1 MTNRTGRFRIS
12 PLGIIAFL
20 VVFLVV
26 SPLLIIVPTSFT
38 ATGVLRF
45 PPEGFSLQ
53 WYAKILD
60 RPEFIESFWVSLKLA
75 AVTAVLATFIGTLAA
90 FALHKYKPPGSGA
103 LNALL
108 LSPLTVP
115 SLIIGISALLFF
127 TRIGLAGTFAGL
139 LLSHILISVPYV
151 VRLVLTGL
159 SSFDYT
165 LERAASILGAHPVR
179 TFWDITLPAIRPAIF
194 TGMVFA
200 FLTSFDN
207 VTVSLFLISPSTT
220 TLPMAIFNYMQDS
233 LTPLVASISSIMIL
247 LSLVFIFLLERVYG
261 LDRLFGSHSHS
272 H

>member
-194 TGMVFA
+194 SGMVFA

-220 TLPMAIFNYMQDS
+220 TLPMAIFNYMQES

>member
-1 MTNRTGRFRIS
+1 MMRESGRFRLT
-12 PLGIIAFL
+12 PLGLITFF
-20 VVFLVV
+20 VVLMVI

-38 ATGVLRF
+38 STGVLRF

-53 WYAKILD
+53 WYIKIFD
-60 RPEFIESFWVSLKLA
+60 RPEFVDSFWLSLKLA
-75 AVTAVLATFIGTLAA
+75 VLAAVIATLFGTLAA
-90 FALHKYKPPGSGA
+90 LALHKYRPPGSGA
-103 LNALL
+103 INALL

-127 TRIGLAGTFAGL
+127 TRIGLAGTFTGL

-165 LERAASILGAHPVR
+165 LERAAAILGAHPIR
-179 TFWDITLPAIRPAIF
+179 TFWDITLPVIRPAIF
-194 TGMVFA
+194 SGMVFA

-207 VTVSLFLISPSTT
+207 VTVSLFLVSPSTT
-220 TLPMAIFNYMQDS
+220 TLPMAIFNYMQES

-247 LSLVFIFLLERVYG
+247 LSLIFIFILERVYG
-261 LDRLFGSHSHS
+261 LDRLFGSNSHS

>member
-1 MTNRTGRFRIS
+1 MMRESGRFRLT
-12 PLGIIAFL
+12 PLGLITFF
-20 VVFLVV
+20 VVLMVI

-38 ATGVLRF
+38 STGVLRF
-45 PPEGFSLQ
+45 PPEGFSMQ
-53 WYAKILD
+53 WYVKIFD
-60 RPEFIESFWVSLKLA
+60 RPEFVDSFWFSLKLA
-75 AVTAVLATFIGTLAA
+75 VLAAVIATLIGTLAA
-90 FALHKYKPPGSGA
+90 LALHKYKPPGSGA
-103 LNALL
+103 INALL

-127 TRIGLAGTFAGL
+127 TRIGLAGTFTGL

-165 LERAASILGAHPVR
+165 LERAAAILGAHPIR
-179 TFWDITLPAIRPAIF
+179 TFWDITLPVIRPAIF
-194 TGMVFA
+194 SGMVFA

-207 VTVSLFLISPSTT
+207 VTVSLFLVSPSTT
-220 TLPMAIFNYMQDS
+220 TLPMAIFNYMQES

-247 LSLVFIFLLERVYG
+247 LSLIFIFILERVYG
-261 LDRLFGSHSHS
+261 LDRLFGSNSHS